1 LFDTKAGGFIMKNVG
16 LRLKEQREEVGF
28 TLEEMSAKTKI
39 TIPQL
44 RALEEG
50 NLDFFKEDISYV
62 PYFVRFYAQALYLDY
77 ETMRADVDG
86 SIKELHHTQKLK
98 VVAQNKVTKD
108 NIDSR
113 IKDKKLNKN
122 TTVLRPAGKR
132 KVDYSLLSLLVFII
146 LLLITLVV
154 IFFVYIYPMLN
165 ESRSNNNDT
174 IVIGLPQNPNIV
186 DNKPKEDDT
195 EIPYVSSIKIN
206 KLNAR
211 EYDIIGYVIDE
222 EVLISVTFV
231 RDVWMKVYIDGVATE
246 NPKSKTYKK
255 DEVMEIRLLAKDD
268 MDVMLHFGNLKDNK
282 VVINDEE
289 IVWDASI
296 ANWLRGIKINFR
308 FKGE

>member
-1 LFDTKAGGFIMKNVG
+1 MKNVG

-77 ETMRADVDG
+77 ETLRMDVDT
-86 SIKELHHTQKLK
+86 SIKELHQTQKLK
-98 VVAQNKVTKD
+98 VVAQNKATKE
-108 NIDSR
+108 NIENR
-113 IKDKKLNKN
+113 IKDRKMNRN
-122 TTVLRPAGKR
+122 ATVLRPAGKR

-146 LLLITLVV
+146 LLLIALIV
-154 IFFVYIYPMLN
+154 IFFVYVYPMIIKSN
-165 ESRSNNNDT
+165 ANNNETT
-174 IVIGLPQNPNIV
+174 IIALPQNPNEDV
-186 DNKPKEDDT
+186 DEKPNEDDPN
-195 EIPYVSSIKIN
+195 IPFVSQIEV
-206 KLNAR
+206 LQVNAR
-211 EYDIIGYVIDE
+211 EYEISGYVVDE
-222 EVLISVTFV
+222 EVLITVTFV
-231 RDVWMKVYIDGVATE
+231 RDVWMKVYIDGVATD

-268 MDVMLHFGNLKDNK
+268 LDVMLHFGNLKEN
-282 VVINDEE
+282 VVKINDEE

-296 ANWLRGIKINFR
+296 ANWLRGIKISFR
-308 FKGE
+308 FKGV

>member
-1 LFDTKAGGFIMKNVG
+1 MKAGDYIMKNVG

-39 TIPQL
+39 TTPQL

-77 ETMRADVDG
+77 ETLRVDVDNA
-86 SIKELHHTQKLK
+86 IKDLHHTQKLK
-98 VVAQNKVTKD
+98 VVAQNKAIKE
-108 NIDSR
+108 NIDGR
-113 IKDKKLNKN
+113 IKEKKKGKN

-146 LLLITLVV
+146 LLLITLIV
-154 IFFVYIYPMLN
+154 IFFVFVFPMIN
-165 ESRSNNNDT
+165 KPSTNNNDNT
-174 IVIGLPQNPNIV
+174 IISLPQNPNDV
-186 DNKPKEDDT
+186 DEKPTEDDPNIPFIS
-195 EIPYVSSIKIN
+195 EIVISQV
-206 KLNAR
+206 NAR
-211 EYDIIGYVIDE
+211 EYDISGYIVNE
-222 EVLISVTFV
+222 EVLITVTFV
-231 RDVWMKVYIDGVATE
+231 RDVWMKVYIDGVATD

-268 MDVMLHFGNLKDNK
+268 MNVMLHFGNLKDN
-282 VVINDEE
+282 VVRINDEE
-289 IVWDASI
+289 IVWDNSI
-296 ANWLRGIKINFR
+296 ANWLRGIKISFR